1 MRVFFFLSI
10 FFLRLGHKG
19 KIGRKPEAMGKKR
32 SRKKEEK
39 ENWQKVEKEKNKRGV
54 GRKRR

>member
-10 FFLRLGHKG
+10 FFLRLGDKG
-19 KIGRKPEAMGKKR
+19 KIGRKPEAMGKKK
-32 SRKKEEK
+32 SRKKGEK
-39 ENWQKVEKEKNKRGV
+39 ENWQKMKKGKNKRGG